1 MRNKIVLTA
10 GTFDLIHIGHIKFLK
25 EAKRIGGR
33 NSKLFVILTNDEN
46 VEKFKGRKPVF
57 NQIERK
63 EIIESIRF
71 VDKVFLG
78 DRKIDYASKIRK
90 IKPDVIAFGYD
101 QSKLMQKIMEIVKR
115 EKMKIKIIKLPKFS
129 SHSTSK
135 IRGRW
140 EHRI

>member
-46 VEKFKGRKPVF
+46 VKKIKGRKPIF

-63 EIIESIRF
+63 KIVESIRF

-78 DRKIDYASKIRK
+78 DKKIDYTLKIKK
-90 IKPDVIAFGYD
+90 IKPDVIVFGYD
-101 QSKLMQKIMEIVKR
+101 QSKIMQKIKEIVKKER
-115 EKMKIKIIKLPKFS
+115 MKIKIIKLPKFS
-129 SHSTSK
+129 IWSTSK
-135 IRGRW
+135 IKSRW
-140 EHRI
+140 KHH